1 MKNTLSDPLYGKE
14 LIALLLWST
23 NIYFPSDFYSRW
35 SSKVNVNICW
45 KSRSV
50 MGNQENKPW
59 KRGELFGERKAL
71 TVQYKKDRSAT
82 NSTTTSTTSLWTPAL
97 CSFMFIDSDLASYW
111 SSIVWLYE
119 PCLFWQFKIEVYIK
133 WRSMQGVKCEG
144 DVGVGFLFKQK
155 VFVEQ
160 HIFLCHRWWLKGDKI
175 KFPLMKACYFSGLFV
190 QN

>member
-1 MKNTLSDPLYGKE
+1 MVKNSLLCYYGLQIYISLLISIVDEALRLILTSVESLEVWWATKKSSTGKE
-14 LIALLLWST
+14 GSFL
-23 NIYFPSDFYSRW
+23 
-35 SSKVNVNICW
+35 
-45 KSRSV
+45 
-50 MGNQENKPW
+50 
-59 KRGELFGERKAL
+59 ERAKAL
-71 TVQYKKDRSAT
+71 TVQYKKDRSVT
-82 NSTTTSTTSLWTPAL
+82 TSSTTSTTSLWTSAL

-119 PCLFWQFKIEVYIK
+119 PCLFWQFKIKVYIK

-144 DVGVGFLFKQK
+144 DVGIGFLFKQK

-175 KFPLMKACYFSGLFV
+175 KFPLMKDCYFSSLFV